1 LKLKE
6 LENNRI
12 MISNEELKL
21 YKKIKNLKNCNI
33 KDLNERE
40 LYLIKNL
47 IIKDLIRINTDFF
60 DEKNK
65 NIYFTIA

>member
-1 LKLKE
+1 MKLKE

>member
-33 KDLNERE
+33 KNLNERE

-65 NIYFTIA
+65 DIYFTIV